1 MTTSRFPRRR
11 LLAGMGGLGVALLA
25 AACGEGGPESAPGGA
40 AGEGAEAPVG
50 DAGEILVFSN
60 NSPHVTAIDILTEE
74 VARTG
79 DVDGLVTWAWN
90 DDNNY
95 FDGRHLWLGTLNPGG
110 GTAELITL
118 DVDTLT
124 VSHRIPLGS
133 EAEGVFLGKARQDGT
148 LLVSKMAAGEVLT
161 VNTATHEVTNTFSD
175 VPLHGG
181 VLADADLSTDADG
194 VERFVYPTGEG
205 DRVVALDPSS
215 GSVLAT
221 AESKKGG
228 NPTRLTTSPDGSI
241 WVQEA
246 GKHTVAVYEPT
257 DPGTRQALPDR
268 HRAHPGHL
276 YATDGS
282 YAYTGHADDN
292 FVQVVD
298 TADLKALAHIRVGLN
313 PQMVAVR
320 PDFTRIYAM
329 LTDDQAVAVVY
340 QQDWEANRF
349 TITST
354 KENTIALD
362 SPPVGMFLRM
372 TSVGGRLRD
381 DQERP
386 EACRHTSAYCATQ
399 NLGSKR

>member
-1 MTTSRFPRRR
+1 MTTPQLPRRR

-25 AACGEGGPESAPGGA
+25 AACGEGGPESAP
-40 AGEGAEAPVG
+40 AGTAGDVAEASVG

-60 NSPHVTAIDILTEE
+60 SSPHVTAIDILTEE
-74 VARTG
+74 VTRTG
-79 DVDGLVTWAWN
+79 DLDGLATWAWN
-90 DDNNY
+90 DDNNF
-95 FDGRHLWLGTLNPGG
+95 FDGRHLWLGTLNPAA

-124 VSHRIPLGS
+124 VANRIPLGS
-133 EAEGVFLGKARQDGT
+133 EAEGVFLGKARQDGS

-161 VNTATHEVTNTFSD
+161 VDTATQEVTNTFSN

-181 VLADADLSTDADG
+181 VLADADLSIDADG

-205 DRVVALDPSS
+205 DRVVSLDPGS
-215 GSVLAT
+215 GAVLAT
-221 AESKKGG
+221 AESKQGG
-228 NPTRLTTSPDGSI
+228 HPTRLTTSPDGSI

-246 GKHTVAVYEPT
+246 GKHTVAVYEPSALELVKRFQT
-257 DPGTRQALPDR
+257 GTEPIL
-268 HRAHPGHL
+268 GTFT
-276 YATDGS
+276 YDGS

-298 TADLKALAHIRVGLN
+298 TGKLRALAHIRVGLN

-340 QQDWEANRF
+340 QQDWEANSS

-354 KENTIALD
+354 KENTIALE
-362 SPPVGMFLRM
+362 SAPVGMFLRM

-381 DQERP
+381 EQERP

-399 NLGSKR
+399 NLGTKR

>member
-1 MTTSRFPRRR
+1 MTTSQFPRRR
-11 LLAGMGGLGVALLA
+11 LLAGMGGLGMAVLA

-40 AGEGAEAPVG
+40 AGGGAEAPVG

-60 NSPHVTAIDILTEE
+60 SSPHVTAIDILTEE
-74 VARTG
+74 VTRTG
-79 DVDGLVTWAWN
+79 DVDGLGTWAWN
-90 DDNNY
+90 DDNNF
-95 FDGRHLWLGTLNPGG
+95 FDGRHLWLGTLNA

-118 DVDTLT
+118 DVDALT
-124 VSHRIPLGS
+124 VSNRVPLGI
-133 EAEGVFLGKARQDGT
+133 EAEGVFLGKARQDGS

-215 GSVLAT
+215 GAVLAT
-221 AESKKGG
+221 AESKSGG
-228 NPTRLTTSPDGSI
+228 TPTRLTASPDGSI

-246 GKHTVAVYEPT
+246 GKHTVAVYEPSALELVKRFQT
-257 DPGTRQALPDR
+257 GTEPIL
-268 HRAHPGHL
+268 GTFT
-276 YATDGS
+276 YDGS

-298 TADLKALAHIRVGLN
+298 TADLRALAHIRVGLS

-340 QQDWEANRF
+340 QQDWEANSL
-349 TITST
+349 TITSA
-354 KENTIALD
+354 KENSIALE

-381 DQERP
+381 EQERP

-399 NLGSKR
+399 NLGTKR

>member
-1 MTTSRFPRRR
+1 MNTRQLPRRR
-11 LLAGMGGLGVALLA
+11 LLAGMGGLGVAILA
-25 AACGEGGPESAPGGA
+25 AACGEGGPESAPGGT
-40 AGEGAEAPVG
+40 AGEVAEAPVG

-60 NSPHVTAIDILTEE
+60 SSPHVTAIDILTEE
-74 VARTG
+74 VSRTG
-79 DVDGLVTWAWN
+79 DLDGLATWAWN
-90 DDNNY
+90 DDNNF
-95 FDGRHLWLGTLNPGG
+95 FDGRHLWLGTLNPAA

-118 DVDTLT
+118 DVDALT
-124 VSHRIPLGS
+124 ISNRIPLGS

-161 VNTATHEVTNTFSD
+161 VNTSTHEVTNSFSD

-181 VLADADLSTDADG
+181 VLADADLSIDAEG

-221 AESKKGG
+221 AESKAGG
-228 NPTRLTTSPDGSI
+228 HPTRLTTSPDGSI

-246 GKHTVAVYEPT
+246 GKHTVAVYEPSALDLVKRFQT
-257 DPGTRQALPDR
+257 GTEPIL
-268 HRAHPGHL
+268 G
-276 YATDGS
+276 TFTWDGS
-282 YAYTGHADDN
+282 YAYTGHADDT

-298 TADLKALAHIRVGLN
+298 TAQLRALAHIRVGQT

-320 PDFTRIYAM
+320 PDFSRIYAM

-340 QQDWEANRF
+340 QQDWEANSS
-349 TITST
+349 TITSS
-354 KENTIALD
+354 KENTIALE
-362 SPPVGMFLRM
+362 SAPVGMFLRM

-381 DQERP
+381 DSERK
-386 EACRHTSAYCATQ
+386 AVCQIHYSCVQQRGT
-399 NLGSKR
+399 KR

>member
-1 MTTSRFPRRR
+1 MTTPQFPRRR
-11 LLAGMGGLGVALLA
+11 LLGGMGGLGVAMLA
-25 AACGEGGPESAPGGA
+25 AACGEGGPESAPGGG
-40 AGEGAEAPVG
+40 AGGVAEAPQG

-60 NSPHVTAIDILTEE
+60 SSPHVTAIDILTEE
-74 VARTG
+74 VSRTG
-79 DVDGLVTWAWN
+79 DVDGLARWAWN
-90 DDNNY
+90 DDNNF
-95 FDGRHLWLGTLNPGG
+95 FDGRHLWLGTLNA

-118 DVDTLT
+118 DVDTFT
-124 VSHRIPLGS
+124 VSNRVPLGS

-181 VLADADLSTDADG
+181 VLADADLSIDADG

-246 GKHTVAVYEPT
+246 GKHTVAVYEPSALELVKRFQT
-257 DPGTRQALPDR
+257 GTEPIL
-268 HRAHPGHL
+268 G
-276 YATDGS
+276 TFTWDGS

-298 TADLKALAHIRVGLN
+298 AADLKALAHIRVGLN

-320 PDFTRIYAM
+320 PDFSRIYAM

-340 QQDWEANRF
+340 QQDWEANSL
-349 TITST
+349 TITSS
-354 KENTIALD
+354 KENTIALE

-381 DQERP
+381 DSERK
-386 EACRHTSAYCATQ
+386 AVCQIHYSCVQQRGT
-399 NLGSKR
+399 KR

>member
-1 MTTSRFPRRR
+1 MITPQLPRRR
-11 LLAGMGGLGVALLA
+11 VLAGMGGLGVALLA
-25 AACGEGGPESAPGGA
+25 AACGEGGPESSPSGGV
-40 AGEGAEAPVG
+40 GDVAEAPVG
-50 DAGEILVFSN
+50 DAGEILIFSN
-60 NSPHVTAIDILTEE
+60 TAPHVTAIDILTEE
-74 VARTG
+74 VSRTG
-79 DVDGLVTWAWN
+79 DLDGLTTWAWN
-90 DDNNY
+90 DDNNF
-95 FDGRHLWLGTLNPGG
+95 FDGRHLWLGTLAAD

-118 DVDTLT
+118 DVDTFT
-124 VSHRIPLGS
+124 ISNRVSLGS

-148 LLVSKMAAGEVLT
+148 LLVSKMAAGEVVT
-161 VNTATHEVTNTFSD
+161 VNTATHEVTNTFGD

-221 AESKKGG
+221 AESKTGG
-228 NPTRLTTSPDGSI
+228 HPTRLTTSPDGSI

-246 GKHTVAVYEPT
+246 GKGSVAVYEPT
-257 DPGTRQALPDR
+257 ALELVKRLQTGTQPIL
-268 HRAHPGHL
+268 G
-276 YATDGS
+276 TFTMDGS

-298 TADLKALAHIRVGLN
+298 TAELRALAHIRVGQT

-340 QQDWEANRF
+340 QQDWEANSS
-349 TITST
+349 TITSA
-354 KENTIALD
+354 KENSIALE

-381 DQERP
+381 EQERA
-386 EACRHTSAYCATQ
+386 EACRGSSAYCGTQ
-399 NLGSKR
+399 NLGTKR

>member
-1 MTTSRFPRRR
+1 MTTLQLPRRR
-11 LLAGMGGLGVALLA
+11 LLAGMGGLGIALLA
-25 AACGEGGPESAPGGA
+25 AACGEGGPESAPDGGTGA
-40 AGEGAEAPVG
+40 DAGPQG

-60 NSPHVTAIDILTEE
+60 SSPHVTAIDILTEE
-74 VARTG
+74 VTRTG
-79 DVDGLVTWAWN
+79 DLDGLATWAWN
-90 DDNNY
+90 DDNNF
-95 FDGRHLWLGTLNPGG
+95 FDGRHLWLGTLNPAA

-118 DVDTLT
+118 DVDAL
-124 VSHRIPLGS
+124 SIANRIPLGS
-133 EAEGVFLGKARQDGT
+133 EAEGVFLGKARQDGS

-161 VNTATHEVTNTFSD
+161 VDTATQEVTNTFSD

-181 VLADADLSTDADG
+181 VLADADLSIDADG
-194 VERFVYPTGEG
+194 VERFVYPTAEG
-205 DRVVALDPSS
+205 DRVVSLDPSS
-215 GSVLAT
+215 GTVLAT

-228 NPTRLTTSPDGSI
+228 HPTRLTTSPDGSI

-246 GKHTVAVYEPT
+246 GKHTVAVYEPSALELVKRFQT
-257 DPGTRQALPDR
+257 GTEPIL
-268 HRAHPGHL
+268 GTFT
-276 YATDGS
+276 YDGS

-298 TADLKALAHIRVGLN
+298 TADLRALAHIRVGLN

-354 KENTIALD
+354 KENTIALE

-399 NLGSKR
+399 NLGTKR

>member
-1 MTTSRFPRRR
+1 MNTLQLPRRR
-11 LLAGMGGLGVALLA
+11 LLAGMGGLGAALLA
-25 AACGEGGPESAPGGA
+25 AACGEGGPESSPGAGADVAAAP
-40 AGEGAEAPVG
+40 EG

-60 NSPHVTAIDILTEE
+60 SSPHVTAIDIRTEE
-74 VARTG
+74 ISRSG
-79 DVDGLVTWAWN
+79 DLDGFTTWAWN
-90 DDNNY
+90 DDNNF
-95 FDGRHLWLGTLNPGG
+95 FDGRHLWLGTLDAAA

-124 VSHRIPLGS
+124 IAQRIPLGS

-161 VNTATHEVTNTFSD
+161 VNTATHEVTNTFRD

-181 VLADADLSTDADG
+181 ALADADLSTDADG

-205 DRVVALDPSS
+205 DRVVALDPAS
-215 GSVLAT
+215 GAVLAT

-228 NPTRLTTSPDGSI
+228 HPTRLTASPDGSI

-246 GKHTVAVYEPT
+246 GKHTVAVYEPST
-257 DPGTRQALPDR
+257 LELVKRFQTGTQPIL
-268 HRAHPGHL
+268 G
-276 YATDGS
+276 TFTFDGA
-282 YAYTGHADDN
+282 YAYTGHADDT

-298 TADLKALAHIRVGLN
+298 TAKLKALAHIRVGNN

-320 PDFTRIYAM
+320 PDFSRIYAM

-340 QQDWEANRF
+340 QQDWEVNSS
-349 TITST
+349 TITSS
-354 KENTIALD
+354 KENTITLESA
-362 SPPVGMFLRM
+362 PVGMFLRM

-381 DQERP
+381 EEERKAVCQIHYSCLQE
-386 EACRHTSAYCATQ
+386 TGT
-399 NLGSKR
+399 KR

>member
-1 MTTSRFPRRR
+1 MSTLQFPRRR
-11 LLAGMGGLGVALLA
+11 LLAGMGGLGVTLLA
-25 AACGEGGPESAPGGA
+25 AGCGEGGPDSAPSGGA
-40 AGEGAEAPVG
+40 AREGAPEG
-50 DAGEILVFSN
+50 DTGEILVFSN
-60 NSPHVTAIDILTEE
+60 SSPHVTAIDIVTEE
-74 VARTG
+74 ISRTG
-79 DVDGLVTWAWN
+79 DLDGFTTWAWN
-90 DDNNY
+90 DDNNF
-95 FDGRHLWLGTLNPGG
+95 FDGRRLWLGTLDAAA
-110 GTAELITL
+110 GTADLITL

-124 VSHRIPLGS
+124 ITNRIPLGP

-148 LLVSKMAAGEVLT
+148 LLVSKMAAGEVLAI
-161 VNTATHEVTNTFSD
+161 NTSTHEVTNTFSD

-205 DRVVALDPSS
+205 DRVVALDPAS
-215 GSVLAT
+215 GAVLAT

-228 NPTRLTTSPDGSI
+228 HPTRLTASPDGSI

-246 GKHTVAVYEPT
+246 GKHSVAVYEPST
-257 DPGTRQALPDR
+257 LELVKRFQTGTQPIL
-268 HRAHPGHL
+268 GTFT
-276 YATDGS
+276 YDGS

-298 TADLKALAHIRVGLN
+298 TANLRALAHIRVGNN

-340 QQDWEANRF
+340 QQDWEVNSS

-354 KENTIALD
+354 KENAVALE

-381 DQERP
+381 EEERAA
-386 EACRHTSAYCATQ
+386 ACRSSAYCGTQ
-399 NLGSKR
+399 NLGTKR

>member
-1 MTTSRFPRRR
+1 MNTRQLPRRR
-11 LLAGMGGLGVALLA
+11 LLAGMGGLGVAILA
-25 AACGEGGPESAPGGA
+25 AACGEGGPESAPGGP
-40 AGEGAEAPVG
+40 AGEVAEAPVG

-60 NSPHVTAIDILTEE
+60 SSPHVTAIDILTEE
-74 VARTG
+74 VSRTG
-79 DVDGLVTWAWN
+79 DLDGLATWAWN
-90 DDNNY
+90 DDNNF
-95 FDGRHLWLGTLNPGG
+95 FDGRHLWLGTLNPAA

-118 DVDTLT
+118 DVDALT
-124 VSHRIPLGS
+124 VSNRIPLGS

-161 VNTATHEVTNTFSD
+161 VNTSTHEVTNSFSD

-181 VLADADLSTDADG
+181 VLADADLSIDAEG

-221 AESKKGG
+221 AESKAGG
-228 NPTRLTTSPDGSI
+228 HPTRLTTSPDGSI

-246 GKHTVAVYEPT
+246 GKHTVAVYEPSALDLVKRFQT
-257 DPGTRQALPDR
+257 GTEPIL
-268 HRAHPGHL
+268 G
-276 YATDGS
+276 TFTWDGS
-282 YAYTGHADDN
+282 YAYTGHADDT

-298 TADLKALAHIRVGLN
+298 TAQLRALAHIRVGQT

-320 PDFTRIYAM
+320 PDFSRIYAM

-340 QQDWEANRF
+340 QQDWEANSS
-349 TITST
+349 TITSS
-354 KENTIALD
+354 KENTIALE
-362 SPPVGMFLRM
+362 SAPVGMFLRM

-381 DQERP
+381 DSERK
-386 EACRHTSAYCATQ
+386 AVCQIHYSCVQQRGT
-399 NLGSKR
+399 KR

>member
-1 MTTSRFPRRR
+1 MNIPRLPRRR
-11 LLAGMGGLGVALLA
+11 LLAGMGGLGVAMLA
-25 AACGEGGPESAPGGA
+25 AACGEGGPESAPSGDGTGEA
-40 AGEGAEAPVG
+40 AFVG

-60 NSPHVTAIDILTEE
+60 SSPHVTAIDILTEE
-74 VARTG
+74 VSRTG
-79 DVDGLVTWAWN
+79 DLDGLATWAWN

-95 FDGRHLWLGTLNPGG
+95 FDGRHLWLGTLNPAA
-110 GTAELITL
+110 GTAELVTL
-118 DVDTLT
+118 DVDSLAI
-124 VSHRIPLGS
+124 SNRIPLGS
-133 EAEGVFLGKARQDGT
+133 EAEGVFLGKARQDGS

-161 VNTATHEVTNTFSD
+161 VDTATQEVTNTFSD

-181 VLADADLSTDADG
+181 VLADADLSIDAEG
-194 VERFVYPTGEG
+194 VERFVYPTWEG
-205 DRVVALDPSS
+205 DRVVSLDPSS
-215 GSVLAT
+215 GAVLAT

-228 NPTRLTTSPDGSI
+228 HPTRLTASPDGSI
-241 WVQEA
+241 WVQES
-246 GKHTVAVYEPT
+246 GKHTVAVYEASALELVKRFQT
-257 DPGTRQALPDR
+257 GTAPIL
-268 HRAHPGHL
+268 GTFT
-276 YATDGS
+276 YDGS

-298 TADLKALAHIRVGLN
+298 TADLRALAHIRVGLN

>member
-1 MTTSRFPRRR
+1 MSTLQFPRRR
-11 LLAGMGGLGVALLA
+11 LLAGMGGLGVTLLA
-25 AACGEGGPESAPGGA
+25 AACGEGGPDSAPSGGA
-40 AGEGAEAPVG
+40 AGEGAPEG
-50 DAGEILVFSN
+50 DTGEILVFSN
-60 NSPHVTAIDILTEE
+60 SSPHVTAIDIVTEE
-74 VARTG
+74 ISRTG
-79 DVDGLVTWAWN
+79 DLDGFTTWAWN
-90 DDNNY
+90 DDNNF
-95 FDGRHLWLGTLNPGG
+95 FDGRRLWLGTLDAAA
-110 GTAELITL
+110 GTADLITL

-124 VSHRIPLGS
+124 ITNRIPLGP

-148 LLVSKMAAGEVLT
+148 LLVSKMAAGEVLAI
-161 VNTATHEVTNTFSD
+161 NTSTHEVTNTFSD

-205 DRVVALDPSS
+205 DRVVALDPAS
-215 GSVLAT
+215 GAVLAT

-228 NPTRLTTSPDGSI
+228 HPTRLTASPDGSI

-246 GKHTVAVYEPT
+246 GKHSVAVYEPST
-257 DPGTRQALPDR
+257 LELVKRFQTGTQPIL
-268 HRAHPGHL
+268 GTFT
-276 YATDGS
+276 YDGS

-298 TADLKALAHIRVGLN
+298 TANLRALAHIRVGNN

-340 QQDWEANRF
+340 QQDWEANSS

-354 KENTIALD
+354 KENAVALE

-381 DQERP
+381 EEERAA
-386 EACRHTSAYCATQ
+386 ACRSSAYCGTQ
-399 NLGSKR
+399 NLGTKR

>member
-1 MTTSRFPRRR
+1 MNTLQLPRRR
-11 LLAGMGGLGVALLA
+11 LLAGMGGLGVTLLA
-25 AACGEGGPESAPGGA
+25 AACGEGGPESAPSGGA
-40 AGEGAEAPVG
+40 AGEGAPEG
-50 DAGEILVFSN
+50 DTGEILVFSN
-60 NSPHVTAIDILTEE
+60 SSPHVTAIDIVTEE
-74 VARTG
+74 ISRTG
-79 DVDGLVTWAWN
+79 DLDGFTTWAWN
-90 DDNNY
+90 DDNNF
-95 FDGRHLWLGTLNPGG
+95 FDGRHLWLGTLDAAA
-110 GTAELITL
+110 GTADLITL

-124 VSHRIPLGS
+124 ITNRIPLGP
-133 EAEGVFLGKARQDGT
+133 EAEGVFLGKARRDGT

-161 VNTATHEVTNTFSD
+161 VNTSTHEVTNTFAD

-205 DRVVALDPSS
+205 DRVVALNPAS
-215 GSVLAT
+215 GAVLAT

-228 NPTRLTTSPDGSI
+228 HPTRLTASPDGSI

-246 GKHTVAVYEPT
+246 GKHSVAVYEPST
-257 DPGTRQALPDR
+257 LELVKRFQTGTQPIL
-268 HRAHPGHL
+268 GTFT
-276 YATDGS
+276 YDGS

-298 TADLKALAHIRVGLN
+298 TANLRALAHIRVGNN

-340 QQDWEANRF
+340 QQDWEANSS

-354 KENTIALD
+354 KENAVALK

-381 DQERP
+381 EEERAA
-386 EACRHTSAYCATQ
+386 ACRSSAYCGTQ
-399 NLGSKR
+399 NLGTKR

>member
-1 MTTSRFPRRR
+1 MTTPQLPRRR

-25 AACGEGGPESAPGGA
+25 AACGEGGPESSPSGGGA
-40 AGEGAEAPVG
+40 AGEAEVG

-60 NSPHVTAIDILTEE
+60 SSPHVTAIDILTEE
-74 VARTG
+74 ISRTG

-90 DDNNY
+90 DDNNFY
-95 FDGRHLWLGTLNPGG
+95 DGRHLWLGTLNA

-124 VSHRIPLGS
+124 VTNRIPLGS
-133 EAEGVFLGKARQDGT
+133 EAEGVFLGKARQDGS
-148 LLVSKMAAGEVLT
+148 LLVSKMAAGEVVT
-161 VNTATHEVTNTFSD
+161 VDTATQEVTNTFSD

-181 VLADADLSTDADG
+181 VLADADLSIDAEG

-205 DRVVALDPSS
+205 DRVVSLDPSS
-215 GSVLAT
+215 GAVLAT

-228 NPTRLTTSPDGSI
+228 NPTRLTASPDGSI

-246 GKHTVAVYEPT
+246 GKHSVAVYEPT
-257 DPGTRQALPDR
+257 ALELVKRFQTGTEPIL
-268 HRAHPGHL
+268 GTFT
-276 YATDGS
+276 YDGS

-298 TADLKALAHIRVGLN
+298 TAKLRALAHIRVGLT

-340 QQDWEANRF
+340 QQDWEANSS
-349 TITST
+349 TITSA

-362 SPPVGMFLRM
+362 SAPVGMFLRM

-381 DQERP
+381 EQDRP

-399 NLGSKR
+399 NLGTKR

>member
-1 MTTSRFPRRR
+1 MNTPQLPRRR

-25 AACGEGGPESAPGGA
+25 AACGEGGPESAP
-40 AGEGAEAPVG
+40 AGTAGDVAEAPVG

-60 NSPHVTAIDILTEE
+60 SSPHVTAIDILTEE
-74 VARTG
+74 VTRTG
-79 DVDGLVTWAWN
+79 DLDGLATWAWN
-90 DDNNY
+90 DDNNF
-95 FDGRHLWLGTLNPGG
+95 FDGRHLWLGTLNPAA

-118 DVDTLT
+118 DVDALT
-124 VSHRIPLGS
+124 VTHRIPLGS
-133 EAEGVFLGKARQDGT
+133 EAEGVFLGKARQDGS

-161 VNTATHEVTNTFSD
+161 VNTATQEVTNTFSD

-181 VLADADLSTDADG
+181 VLADADLSIDAEG

-241 WVQEA
+241 WVQES
-246 GKHTVAVYEPT
+246 GKHTVAVYEPSALELVKRLQT
-257 DPGTRQALPDR
+257 GTEPIL
-268 HRAHPGHL
+268 GTFT
-276 YATDGS
+276 YDGS

-298 TADLKALAHIRVGLN
+298 TAKLRALAHIRVGLN

-340 QQDWEANRF
+340 QQDWEANSS

-354 KENTIALD
+354 KENTIALE
-362 SPPVGMFLRM
+362 SAPVGMFLRM

-381 DQERP
+381 EQERP

-399 NLGSKR
+399 NLGTKR

>member
-1 MTTSRFPRRR
+1 MNTLQLPRRR
-11 LLAGMGGLGVALLA
+11 LLAGMGGLGAALLA
-25 AACGEGGPESAPGGA
+25 AACGEGGPESSPGAGADVAAAP
-40 AGEGAEAPVG
+40 EG

-60 NSPHVTAIDILTEE
+60 SSPHVTAIDIRTEE
-74 VARTG
+74 ISRSG
-79 DVDGLVTWAWN
+79 DLDGFTTWAWN
-90 DDNNY
+90 DDNNF
-95 FDGRHLWLGTLNPGG
+95 FDGRHLWLGTLDAA

-124 VSHRIPLGS
+124 ITNRVPLGS

-161 VNTATHEVTNTFSD
+161 VNTSTREVTNTFSD

-205 DRVVALDPSS
+205 DRVVALDPAS
-215 GSVLAT
+215 GAVLAT

-228 NPTRLTTSPDGSI
+228 HPTRLTASPDGSI

-246 GKHTVAVYEPT
+246 GKHTVAVYEPAT
-257 DPGTRQALPDR
+257 LELVKRFQTGTQPIL
-268 HRAHPGHL
+268 G
-276 YATDGS
+276 TFTFDGA
-282 YAYTGHADDN
+282 YAYTGHADDT

-298 TADLKALAHIRVGLN
+298 TAKLKALAHIRVGNN

-320 PDFTRIYAM
+320 PDFSRIYAM

-340 QQDWEANRF
+340 QQDWEVNSS
-349 TITST
+349 TITSS
-354 KENTIALD
+354 KENTITLESA
-362 SPPVGMFLRM
+362 PVGMFLRM

-381 DQERP
+381 EEERKAVCQIHYSCLQE
-386 EACRHTSAYCATQ
+386 TGT
-399 NLGSKR
+399 KR

>member
-1 MTTSRFPRRR
+1 MNTPRLPRRR
-11 LLAGMGGLGVALLA
+11 LLAGMGGLGVVLLA
-25 AACGEGGPESAPGGA
+25 AACGEGGPESAP
-40 AGEGAEAPVG
+40 AGTAGDGAEAPVG

-60 NSPHVTAIDILTEE
+60 TSPHVTAIDILTEE

-79 DVDGLVTWAWN
+79 DIDGLVTWAWN
-90 DDNNY
+90 DDNNF
-95 FDGRHLWLGTLNPGG
+95 FDGRHLWLGTLNAGS
-110 GTAELITL
+110 AELITL

-124 VSHRIPLGS
+124 VTNRIPLGS
-133 EAEGVFLGKARQDGT
+133 EAEGVFLGKARQDGS

-161 VNTATHEVTNTFSD
+161 VDTATHEVTNTFSD

-181 VLADADLSTDADG
+181 VLADADLSIDAEG

-205 DRVVALDPSS
+205 DRVVSLDPSS
-215 GSVLAT
+215 GAVLAT

-228 NPTRLTTSPDGSI
+228 HPARLTASPDGSI
-241 WVQEA
+241 WVQES
-246 GKHTVAVYEPT
+246 GKHTVAVYEPSALELVKRFQT
-257 DPGTRQALPDR
+257 GTEPIL
-268 HRAHPGHL
+268 GTFT
-276 YATDGS
+276 YDGS

-298 TADLKALAHIRVGLN
+298 TADLRALAHIRVGLN
-313 PQMVAVR
+313 PQMLAVR

-381 DQERP
+381 QQERP

-399 NLGSKR
+399 NLGTKR

>member
-1 MTTSRFPRRR
+1 MNTPQLPRRR
-11 LLAGMGGLGVALLA
+11 LLAGMGGLGVAMLA
-25 AACGEGGPESAPGGA
+25 AACGEGGPESAPSGGGTA
-40 AGEGAEAPVG
+40 AEAAPQG

-60 NSPHVTAIDILTEE
+60 SSPHVTAIDILTEE
-74 VARTG
+74 ISRTG
-79 DVDGLVTWAWN
+79 DVDDLVTWAWN

-95 FDGRHLWLGTLNPGG
+95 FDGRHLWLGTLNPAG

-118 DVDTLT
+118 DVDTFT
-124 VSHRIPLGS
+124 VSNRIPLGS

-161 VNTATHEVTNTFSD
+161 VNTSTHEVTNTFSD

-181 VLADADLSTDADG
+181 VLADADLSIDADG

-228 NPTRLTTSPDGSI
+228 HPSRLTTSPDGSI

-246 GKHTVAVYEPT
+246 GKHTVAVYEPSALELVKRFQT
-257 DPGTRQALPDR
+257 GTEPIL
-268 HRAHPGHL
+268 GTFT
-276 YATDGS
+276 YDGS

-320 PDFTRIYAM
+320 PDFSRIYAM
-329 LTDDQAVAVVY
+329 LTDDRAVAVVY
-340 QQDWEANRF
+340 QQDWEVNSS

-354 KENTIALD
+354 KENTIALE
-362 SPPVGMFLRM
+362 SAPVGMFLRM

-381 DQERP
+381 SAERA
-386 EACRHTSAYCATQ
+386 EACKISYACGTQ
-399 NLGSKR
+399 NLGTKR

>member
-1 MTTSRFPRRR
+1 MTTPQFPRRR
-11 LLAGMGGLGVALLA
+11 LLAGMGGLGVAMLA
-25 AACGEGGPESAPGGA
+25 AACGEGGSESAPGGG
-40 AGEGAEAPVG
+40 AGGVAEAPQG

-60 NSPHVTAIDILTEE
+60 SSPHVTAIDILTEE
-74 VARTG
+74 VSRTG
-79 DVDGLVTWAWN
+79 DVDGLARWAWN
-90 DDNNY
+90 DDNNF
-95 FDGRHLWLGTLNPGG
+95 FDGRHLWLGTLNPAA
-110 GTAELITL
+110 GTAEIITL

-124 VSHRIPLGS
+124 VSNRIPLGS

-161 VNTATHEVTNTFSD
+161 VNTASNEVTNTFSD

-181 VLADADLSTDADG
+181 ILADADLSIDADG

-215 GSVLAT
+215 GAVLAT

-246 GKHTVAVYEPT
+246 GKHTVAVYEPSALELVKRLQT
-257 DPGTRQALPDR
+257 GTQPIL
-268 HRAHPGHL
+268 G
-276 YATDGS
+276 TFTWDGS
-282 YAYTGHADDN
+282 YAYIGHADDN

-298 TADLKALAHIRVGLN
+298 TADLRALAHIRVGLN

-320 PDFTRIYAM
+320 PDFSRIYAM

-340 QQDWEANRF
+340 QQDWEANSL
-349 TITST
+349 TITSS
-354 KENTIALD
+354 KENTVALE

-381 DQERP
+381 DSERK
-386 EACRHTSAYCATQ
+386 AVCQIHYSCVQQRGT
-399 NLGSKR
+399 KR

>member
-1 MTTSRFPRRR
+1 MNTPQLPRRR

-25 AACGEGGPESAPGGA
+25 AACGEGGPESAPGGT
-40 AGEGAEAPVG
+40 AGEVAEAPVG

-60 NSPHVTAIDILTEE
+60 SSPHVTAIDILTEE
-74 VARTG
+74 VSRTA
-79 DVDGLVTWAWN
+79 DLDGLATWAWN
-90 DDNNY
+90 DDNNF
-95 FDGRHLWLGTLNPGG
+95 FDGRHLWLGTLNADS
-110 GTAELITL
+110 AELITL

-124 VSHRIPLGS
+124 ISNRIPLGS

-161 VNTATHEVTNTFSD
+161 VDTATQEVTNTFSD

-181 VLADADLSTDADG
+181 VLADADLSTDAEG

-221 AESKKGG
+221 AESKAGG
-228 NPTRLTTSPDGSI
+228 HPTRLTTSPDGSI

-257 DPGTRQALPDR
+257 ALDLVKRFQTGTEPIL
-268 HRAHPGHL
+268 G
-276 YATDGS
+276 TFTWDGS
-282 YAYTGHADDN
+282 YAYTGHADDT

-298 TADLKALAHIRVGLN
+298 TAQLRALAHIRVGLT
-313 PQMVAVR
+313 PQMIAVR
-320 PDFTRIYAM
+320 PDFSRIYAM

-340 QQDWEANRF
+340 QQDWEANSS
-349 TITST
+349 TITSS
-354 KENTIALD
+354 KENTIALE
-362 SPPVGMFLRM
+362 SAPVGMFLRM

-381 DQERP
+381 DSERK
-386 EACRHTSAYCATQ
+386 AVCQIHYSCVQQRGT
-399 NLGSKR
+399 KR

>member
-1 MTTSRFPRRR
+1 MTTQRFPRRR
-11 LLAGMGGLGVALLA
+11 LLAGMGGLGVAVLA
-25 AACGEGGPESAPGGA
+25 AACGEGGPESAPRGDT
-40 AGEGAEAPVG
+40 GAEAAPQG

-60 NSPHVTAIDILTEE
+60 RSPHVTAIDILTEE

-79 DVDGLVTWAWN
+79 DVEGLTTWAWN
-90 DDNNY
+90 DDNNF
-95 FDGRHLWLGTLNPGG
+95 FDGRHLWLGTLNPTG

-118 DVDTLT
+118 DVDTFT
-124 VSHRIPLGS
+124 VSNRIPLGS

-175 VPLHGG
+175 IPLHGG
-181 VLADADLSTDADG
+181 VLADADLSIDADG

-246 GKHTVAVYEPT
+246 GKHTVAVYEPSALELVKRFQT
-257 DPGTRQALPDR
+257 GTQPIL
-268 HRAHPGHL
+268 GTFT
-276 YATDGS
+276 YDGS

-298 TADLKALAHIRVGLN
+298 TAELRALAHIRVGQT

-320 PDFTRIYAM
+320 PDFSRIYAM

-340 QQDWEANRF
+340 QQDWEANSS

-354 KENTIALD
+354 KENSVALE

-381 DQERP
+381 SAERA
-386 EACRHTSAYCATQ
+386 EACKISYACGTQ
-399 NLGSKR
+399 NLGTKR

>member
-1 MTTSRFPRRR
+1 MRISQFPRRR
-11 LLAGMGGLGVALLA
+11 LLAGMGGLGVAMLA
-25 AACGEGGPESAPGGA
+25 AACGEGGPESSPGGA
-40 AGEGAEAPVG
+40 AGDIAEAPAG

-60 NSPHVTAIDILTEE
+60 SSPHVTAIDILTEE
-74 VARTG
+74 VTRTG
-79 DVDGLVTWAWN
+79 DLDGLVTWAWN
-90 DDNNY
+90 DDNNF
-95 FDGRHLWLGTLNPGG
+95 FDGRYLWLGTLNAGS
-110 GTAELITL
+110 AELITL
-118 DVDTLT
+118 DVDSLT
-124 VSHRIPLGS
+124 VGNRIPLGS

-161 VNTATHEVTNTFSD
+161 VNTASYEVTNTFSD

-181 VLADADLSTDADG
+181 VLADADLSIDADG

-205 DRVVALDPSS
+205 DRVVALDPGS

-228 NPTRLTTSPDGSI
+228 NPTRLTASPDGSI

-246 GKHTVAVYEPT
+246 GKHTVAVYEPSALELVKRFQT
-257 DPGTRQALPDR
+257 GTEPIL
-268 HRAHPGHL
+268 G
-276 YATDGS
+276 TFTWDGS

-298 TADLKALAHIRVGLN
+298 AADLKALAHIRVGLN

-320 PDFTRIYAM
+320 PDFSRIYAM

-340 QQDWEANRF
+340 QQDWEANSL
-349 TITST
+349 TITSS
-354 KENTIALD
+354 KENTIALE

-381 DQERP
+381 DSERK
-386 EACRHTSAYCATQ
+386 AVCQIHYSCVQQRGT
-399 NLGSKR
+399 KR

>member
-1 MTTSRFPRRR
+1 MSTPQLPRRR
-11 LLAGMGGLGVALLA
+11 LLAGLGGLGVALLA
-25 AACGEGGPESAPGGA
+25 AACGEGDPASPDGA
-40 AGEGAEAPVG
+40 AGEGAAEG

-60 NSPHVTAIDILTEE
+60 RSPHVTAIDIRTEE
-74 VARTG
+74 ISRSG
-79 DVDGLVTWAWN
+79 DLDGFTTWAWN
-90 DDNNY
+90 DDNNF
-95 FDGRHLWLGTLNPGG
+95 FDGRHLWLGTLDAAA

-124 VSHRIPLGS
+124 ITNRIPLGS

-148 LLVSKMAAGEVLT
+148 LLVSKMAAGEVLAVDT
-161 VNTATHEVTNTFSD
+161 SLHEVTNTFSD

-205 DRVVALDPSS
+205 DRVVALDPAS
-215 GSVLAT
+215 GAVLAT

-228 NPTRLTTSPDGSI
+228 HPTRLTASPDGSI

-246 GKHTVAVYEPT
+246 GKHTVAVYEPST
-257 DPGTRQALPDR
+257 LELVKRFQTGTQPIL
-268 HRAHPGHL
+268 GTFT
-276 YATDGS
+276 YDGS

-298 TADLKALAHIRVGLN
+298 TAKLKALAHIRVGNN

-320 PDFTRIYAM
+320 PDFTRFYAM

-340 QQDWEANRF
+340 QQDWEVNSS

-354 KENTIALD
+354 KENAVALD
-362 SPPVGMFLRM
+362 APPVGMFLRM

-381 DQERP
+381 EEERA
-386 EACRHTSAYCATQ
+386 EACRGRSAYCGTQ
-399 NLGSKR
+399 NLGTKR

>member
-1 MTTSRFPRRR
+1 MNTLQLPRRR
-11 LLAGMGGLGVALLA
+11 LLAGMGGLGVTLLA
-25 AACGEGGPESAPGGA
+25 AACGEGGPDSAPSGGA
-40 AGEGAEAPVG
+40 AGEGAPEG
-50 DAGEILVFSN
+50 DTGEILVFSN
-60 NSPHVTAIDILTEE
+60 SSPHVTAIDIVTEE
-74 VARTG
+74 ISRTG
-79 DVDGLVTWAWN
+79 DLDGFTTWAWN
-90 DDNNY
+90 DDNNF
-95 FDGRHLWLGTLNPGG
+95 FDGRHLWLGTLDAAA
-110 GTAELITL
+110 GTADLITL

-124 VSHRIPLGS
+124 ITNRIPLGP
-133 EAEGVFLGKARQDGT
+133 EAEGVFLGKARRDGT

-161 VNTATHEVTNTFSD
+161 VNTSTHEVTNTFAD

-205 DRVVALDPSS
+205 DRVVALDPAS
-215 GSVLAT
+215 GAVLAT

-228 NPTRLTTSPDGSI
+228 HPTRLTASPDGSI

-246 GKHTVAVYEPT
+246 GKHSVAVYEPST
-257 DPGTRQALPDR
+257 LELVKRFQTGTQPIL
-268 HRAHPGHL
+268 GTFT
-276 YATDGS
+276 YDGS

-298 TADLKALAHIRVGLN
+298 TANLRALAHIRVGNN

-340 QQDWEANRF
+340 QQDWEANSS

-354 KENTIALD
+354 KENAVALE

-381 DQERP
+381 EEERAA
-386 EACRHTSAYCATQ
+386 ACRSSAYCGTQ
-399 NLGSKR
+399 NLGTKR

>member
-1 MTTSRFPRRR
+1 MNIPRLPRRR
-11 LLAGMGGLGVALLA
+11 LLAGMGGLGVAMLA
-25 AACGEGGPESAPGGA
+25 AACGEGGPESAPSGDGTGEA
-40 AGEGAEAPVG
+40 AFVG

-60 NSPHVTAIDILTEE
+60 SSPHVTAIDILTEE
-74 VARTG
+74 VSRTG
-79 DVDGLVTWAWN
+79 DLDGLATWAWN
-90 DDNNY
+90 DDNNF
-95 FDGRHLWLGTLNPGG
+95 FDGRHLWLGTLNPAA
-110 GTAELITL
+110 GTAELVTL
-118 DVDTLT
+118 DVDSLAI
-124 VSHRIPLGS
+124 SNRIPLGS
-133 EAEGVFLGKARQDGT
+133 EAEGVFLGKARQDGS

-161 VNTATHEVTNTFSD
+161 VDTATQEVTNTFSD

-181 VLADADLSTDADG
+181 VLADADLSIDAEG
-194 VERFVYPTGEG
+194 VERFVYPTWEG
-205 DRVVALDPSS
+205 DRVVSLDPSS
-215 GSVLAT
+215 GAVLAT

-228 NPTRLTTSPDGSI
+228 HPTRLTASPDGSI
-241 WVQEA
+241 WVQES
-246 GKHTVAVYEPT
+246 GKHTVAVYEASALELVKRFQT
-257 DPGTRQALPDR
+257 GTAPIL
-268 HRAHPGHL
+268 GTFT
-276 YATDGS
+276 YDGS

-298 TADLKALAHIRVGLN
+298 TADLRALAHIRVGLN

>member
-1 MTTSRFPRRR
+1 MITPQLPRRR
-11 LLAGMGGLGVALLA
+11 VLAGMGGLGVALFA
-25 AACGEGGPESAPGGA
+25 AACGEGGPESSPRGDAGG
-40 AGEGAEAPVG
+40 GAEAPVG

-60 NSPHVTAIDILTEE
+60 TSPHVTAIDILTEE
-74 VARTG
+74 VSRTG
-79 DVDGLVTWAWN
+79 DLDGLTTWAWN
-90 DDNNY
+90 DDNNF
-95 FDGRHLWLGTLNPGG
+95 FDGRHLWLGTLAAD

-118 DVDTLT
+118 DVDSFTISNR
-124 VSHRIPLGS
+124 VSLGS

-148 LLVSKMAAGEVLT
+148 LLVSKMAAGEVVT
-161 VNTATHEVTNTFSD
+161 VNTATHEVTNTFGD

-221 AESKKGG
+221 AESKTGG
-228 NPTRLTTSPDGSI
+228 HPTRLTTSPDGSI

-246 GKHTVAVYEPT
+246 GKGSVAVYEPT
-257 DPGTRQALPDR
+257 ALELVKRLQTGTQPIL
-268 HRAHPGHL
+268 GTFT
-276 YATDGS
+276 YDGA

-298 TADLKALAHIRVGLN
+298 TSELRALAHIRVGQT

-320 PDFTRIYAM
+320 PDFSRIYAM

-340 QQDWEANRF
+340 QQDWEANSS

-354 KENTIALD
+354 KENSVALE

-381 DQERP
+381 SAERA
-386 EACRHTSAYCATQ
+386 EACKISYACGTQ
-399 NLGSKR
+399 NLGTKR

>member
-1 MTTSRFPRRR
+1 MNTPQLPRRR

-25 AACGEGGPESAPGGA
+25 AACGEGGPESSPSGGA
-40 AGEGAEAPVG
+40 AGEVAAEVG

-60 NSPHVTAIDILTEE
+60 SSPHVTAIDILTEE
-74 VARTG
+74 VSRTG
-79 DVDGLVTWAWN
+79 DLDGLTTWAWN
-90 DDNNY
+90 DDNNF
-95 FDGRHLWLGTLNPGG
+95 FDGRHLWLGSLDAAA

-124 VSHRIPLGS
+124 VTNRIPLGS
-133 EAEGVFLGKARQDGT
+133 ESEGVFLGKARQDGS
-148 LLVSKMAAGEVLT
+148 LLVSKMAAGEILT

-181 VLADADLSTDADG
+181 VLADADLSIDAEG

-205 DRVVALDPSS
+205 DRVVSLDPSS
-215 GSVLAT
+215 GAVLAT

-228 NPTRLTTSPDGSI
+228 HPTRLTASPDGSI
-241 WVQEA
+241 WVQES
-246 GKHTVAVYEPT
+246 GKHTVAVYEPSALELVKRFQT
-257 DPGTRQALPDR
+257 GTEPIL
-268 HRAHPGHL
+268 GTFT
-276 YATDGS
+276 YDGS

-298 TADLKALAHIRVGLN
+298 TADLRALAHIRVGLN

-399 NLGSKR
+399 NLGTKR

>member
-1 MTTSRFPRRR
+1 MTTPQFPRRR
-11 LLAGMGGLGVALLA
+11 LLAGMGGLGVAMLA
-25 AACGEGGPESAPGGA
+25 AACGEGGSESAPGGGT
-40 AGEGAEAPVG
+40 GEVAEAPQG

-60 NSPHVTAIDILTEE
+60 SSPHVTAIDILTEE
-74 VARTG
+74 VSRTG
-79 DVDGLVTWAWN
+79 DVEGLVNWAWN
-90 DDNNY
+90 DDNNF
-95 FDGRHLWLGTLNPGG
+95 FDGRHLWLGTLNPAA
-110 GTAELITL
+110 GTAEIIRL

-124 VSHRIPLGS
+124 ISNRIPLGR

-148 LLVSKMAAGEVLT
+148 LLVSKMAAGEVVA
-161 VNTATHEVTNTFSD
+161 VNTETHEVTNTFGD
-175 VPLHGG
+175 IPLHGG
-181 VLADADLSTDADG
+181 VLADADLSIDADG

-215 GSVLAT
+215 GAVLAT

-246 GKHTVAVYEPT
+246 GKHTVAVYEPSALELVKRLQT
-257 DPGTRQALPDR
+257 GTQPIL
-268 HRAHPGHL
+268 G
-276 YATDGS
+276 TFTWDGS

-298 TADLKALAHIRVGLN
+298 TADLRALAHIRVGLS

-340 QQDWEANRF
+340 QQDWEANSL
-349 TITST
+349 TITSS
-354 KENTIALD
+354 KENTIALE
-362 SPPVGMFLRM
+362 SPPVGMFMRM

-381 DQERP
+381 D
-386 EACRHTSAYCATQ
+386 
-399 NLGSKR
+399 

>member
-1 MTTSRFPRRR
+1 MYNRRLARRR
-11 LLAGMGGLGVALLA
+11 VLAGMGGLGVAILA
-25 AACGEGGPESAPGGA
+25 AACGEGEPETASDTGGETA
-40 AGEGAEAPVG
+40 AEAR

-60 NSPHVTAIDILTEE
+60 SSPHVTAIDIRTEE

-79 DVDGLVTWAWN
+79 DLDGFSAWAWN
-90 DDNNY
+90 DDNNF
-95 FDGRHLWLGTLNPGG
+95 FDGRHLWLGTLDAAG

-118 DVDTLT
+118 DVDALT
-124 VSHRIPLGS
+124 VSNRIPLGS
-133 EAEGVFLGKARQDGT
+133 EAEGVFLGKARLDGT

-161 VNTATHEVTNTFSD
+161 VNTSTHEVTNTFSD

-181 VLADADLSTDADG
+181 VLADADLSIDAEG

-221 AESKKGG
+221 AESKQGG
-228 NPTRLTTSPDGSI
+228 HPTRLTTSPDGSI

-246 GKHTVAVYEPT
+246 GKHSVAVYEPSALELVKRFQT
-257 DPGTRQALPDR
+257 GTQPIL
-268 HRAHPGHL
+268 GTFT
-276 YATDGS
+276 YDGS

-298 TADLKALAHIRVGLN
+298 TAKLRALAHIRVGLN

-340 QQDWEANRF
+340 QQDWEANSS
-349 TITST
+349 TITSA
-354 KENTIALD
+354 KENNIALE

-381 DQERP
+381 EQERA
-386 EACRHTSAYCATQ
+386 EACRGRSAYCGTQ
-399 NLGSKR
+399 ILGTKR

>member
-1 MTTSRFPRRR
+1 MNNPRLPRRR
-11 LLAGMGGLGVALLA
+11 LLAGMGGLGMALLS
-25 AACGEGGPESAPGGA
+25 AACGEGGPESGPGGT
-40 AGEGAEAPVG
+40 AGDVAEAPVG

-60 NSPHVTAIDILTEE
+60 SSPHVTAIDILTEE
-74 VARTG
+74 VTRTG
-79 DVDGLVTWAWN
+79 DIDGLVTWAWN
-90 DDNNY
+90 DDNNF
-95 FDGRHLWLGTLNPGG
+95 FDGRHLWLGTLNAGS
-110 GTAELITL
+110 AELITL

-124 VSHRIPLGS
+124 VTHRIPLGS
-133 EAEGVFLGKARQDGT
+133 EAEGVFLGKARLDGS

-161 VNTATHEVTNTFSD
+161 VDTATQEVTNTFSD

-181 VLADADLSTDADG
+181 VLADADLSIDADG

-205 DRVVALDPSS
+205 DRVVSLDPSS
-215 GSVLAT
+215 GAVLAT

-228 NPTRLTTSPDGSI
+228 HPTRLTTSPDGSI
-241 WVQEA
+241 WVQES
-246 GKHTVAVYEPT
+246 GKHTVAVYEPSALELVKRFQT
-257 DPGTRQALPDR
+257 GTEPIL
-268 HRAHPGHL
+268 GTFT
-276 YATDGS
+276 YDGS

-298 TADLKALAHIRVGLN
+298 TADLRALAHIRVGLN

-399 NLGSKR
+399 NLGTKR

>member
-1 MTTSRFPRRR
+1 MKTPRLPRRR

-25 AACGEGGPESAPGGA
+25 AACGEGGPGSAPRGDAG
-40 AGEGAEAPVG
+40 GEGAAPEG

-60 NSPHVTAIDILTEE
+60 SSPHVTAIDILTEE
-74 VARTG
+74 ISRTG
-79 DVDGLVTWAWN
+79 DLDGLTGWAWN
-90 DDNNY
+90 DDNNF
-95 FDGRHLWLGTLNPGG
+95 FDGRSLWLGTLDAAA

-124 VSHRIPLGS
+124 ITNRIPLGR

-161 VNTATHEVTNTFSD
+161 INTATHEVTNTFAD
-175 VPLHGG
+175 LPLHGG

-194 VERFVYPTGEG
+194 VERFVYPTAAG
-205 DRVVALDPSS
+205 DRVVAIDPSS
-215 GSVLAT
+215 GAVLAT
-221 AESKKGG
+221 AESKAGG
-228 NPTRLTTSPDGSI
+228 HPTRLTASPDGSI

-246 GKHTVAVYEPT
+246 GKHSVAVYEPT
-257 DPGTRQALPDR
+257 ALELVKRFQTGIEPMLGTFT
-268 HRAHPGHL
+268 
-276 YATDGS
+276 YDGAF
-282 YAYTGHADDN
+282 AYTGHADDN

-298 TADLKALAHIRVGLN
+298 TAKLRALAHIRVGNN

-340 QQDWEANRF
+340 QQDWEVNSS

-354 KENTIALD
+354 KENTIALAA
-362 SPPVGMFLRM
+362 PPVGMFLRM

-381 DQERP
+381 EEERAA
-386 EACRHTSAYCATQ
+386 ACRSSAYCGTQ
-399 NLGSKR
+399 NLGTKR